1 MKIAL
6 AGNPNSGKTTL
17 YNALTGK
24 QEYVG
29 NWAGVTVSKKEA
41 KLKESLGNNIDIVD
55 LPGAY
60 SIRPYTSEE
69 SITTDFIKT
78 ENPDVIINVVDST
91 NLNRSL
97 FFTTQLLE
105 LNIPVVV
112 ALNKVDISK
121 NVTDIDVSKLEK
133 ELNCK
138 VVEISAAKNEGLKNL
153 INVASE
159 SSKLKEQKNLF
170 KELSNIH
177 NEEKQDKKRYSIVN
191 NIISKVENRIIRH
204 NEETLEDKID
214 RFVTNPIIGT
224 GLFILIMAFIFDLSI
239 NTLGPLVADAL
250 VGFIENFQNA
260 VSGQL
265 ASMGT
270 SDFLNSLLTDGI
282 IGGVG
287 AVVGFVPLVMV
298 LMFMLSLVEDSG
310 FMARIALI
318 FDPLFRKVGLSGKS
332 IIPMIVGYGCS
343 IPGIMATRTIKDEKQ
358 RRLTAMLTPFV
369 PCGAKIPIIA
379 LFTAAFFPEQGYMFP
394 LTYIVAFTVI
404 ICVGLIL
411 KKVTGADNI
420 KNYFIIE
427 LPQYRIPSI
436 KRAFFKMLE
445 TGKDFITRAGTIII
459 VCNTVV
465 FIMSSFNFKLQLVE
479 DAVNTSI
486 LANVA
491 TPFAF
496 LLIPVGIGV
505 WQLSAAAI
513 TGFIAKEEVVGTL
526 AVVYS
531 MGAAINSDFELVNA
545 MTVRET
551 MGITAVSALAFM
563 FFNLFTPPCFAAIGA
578 MKSEMKS
585 NKWLLKSVLLQLSVG
600 YIVAMITYQ
609 VGTILVYKELA
620 QGFIPAVIILALAVV
635 IHNIYGYLCGYFGG
649 KAVGFKERKRRTL
662 SIETGMK
669 NATLATVLAA
679 AHFAPEAAIA
689 PAIAGIWHAF
699 SVSVLANYWGNKEIT
714 DEDDEEVKE
723 SLE

>member
-153 INVASE
+153 IKVACE

-318 FDPLFRKVGLSGKS
+318 FDPLFRKIGLSGKS

-369 PCGAKIPIIA
+369 PCGAKLPIIA
-379 LFTAAFFPEQGYMFP
+379 LFTAAFFKEQGYMFP

-505 WQLSAAAI
+505 WQLAAAAI

-545 MTVRET
+545 MTVKET

-620 QGFIPAVIILALAVV
+620 QGFIPAVIILALAVFYV
-635 IHNIYGYLCGYFGG
+635 VYKIKSN
-649 KAVGFKERKRRTL
+649 K
-662 SIETGMK
+662 
-669 NATLATVLAA
+669 
-679 AHFAPEAAIA
+679 
-689 PAIAGIWHAF
+689 
-699 SVSVLANYWGNKEIT
+699 VS
-714 DEDDEEVKE
+714 E
-723 SLE
+723 SEKKVSKVQVQ

>member
-369 PCGAKIPIIA
+369 PCGAKLPIIA
-379 LFTAAFFPEQGYMFP
+379 LFTAAFFKEQGYMFP

-545 MTVRET
+545 MTVKET

-620 QGFIPAVIILALAVV
+620 QGFIPAVIILALAVFYV
-635 IHNIYGYLCGYFGG
+635 VYKIKSN
-649 KAVGFKERKRRTL
+649 K
-662 SIETGMK
+662 
-669 NATLATVLAA
+669 
-679 AHFAPEAAIA
+679 
-689 PAIAGIWHAF
+689 
-699 SVSVLANYWGNKEIT
+699 VS
-714 DEDDEEVKE
+714 E
-723 SLE
+723 SEKKVSKVQVQ

>member
-287 AVVGFVPLVMV
+287 AVVRFVPLVMV

-620 QGFIPAVIILALAVV
+620 QGFIPAVIILALAVFYV
-635 IHNIYGYLCGYFGG
+635 VYKIKSN
-649 KAVGFKERKRRTL
+649 K
-662 SIETGMK
+662 
-669 NATLATVLAA
+669 
-679 AHFAPEAAIA
+679 
-689 PAIAGIWHAF
+689 
-699 SVSVLANYWGNKEIT
+699 VS
-714 DEDDEEVKE
+714 E
-723 SLE
+723 SEKKVSKVQVQ

>member
-369 PCGAKIPIIA
+369 PCGAKLPIIA

-394 LTYIVAFTVI
+394 ITYIVAFSVI

-545 MTVRET
+545 MTVQET

-620 QGFIPAVIILALAVV
+620 QGFIPAVIILALAVFYV
-635 IHNIYGYLCGYFGG
+635 VYKIKSN
-649 KAVGFKERKRRTL
+649 K
-662 SIETGMK
+662 
-669 NATLATVLAA
+669 
-679 AHFAPEAAIA
+679 
-689 PAIAGIWHAF
+689 
-699 SVSVLANYWGNKEIT
+699 VS
-714 DEDDEEVKE
+714 E
-723 SLE
+723 SEKKVSKVQVQ

>member
-318 FDPLFRKVGLSGKS
+318 FDPLFRKIGLSGKS

-369 PCGAKIPIIA
+369 PCGAKLPIIA

-394 LTYIVAFTVI
+394 ITYIVAFSVI

-505 WQLSAAAI
+505 WQLAAAAI

-545 MTVRET
+545 MTVQET

-620 QGFIPAVIILALAVV
+620 QGFIPAVIILALAVFYV
-635 IHNIYGYLCGYFGG
+635 VYKIKSN
-649 KAVGFKERKRRTL
+649 K
-662 SIETGMK
+662 
-669 NATLATVLAA
+669 
-679 AHFAPEAAIA
+679 
-689 PAIAGIWHAF
+689 
-699 SVSVLANYWGNKEIT
+699 VS
-714 DEDDEEVKE
+714 E
-723 SLE
+723 SEKKVSKVQVQ

>member
-153 INVASE
+153 INVACE

-318 FDPLFRKVGLSGKS
+318 FDPLFRKIGLSGKS

-369 PCGAKIPIIA
+369 PCGAKLPIIA
-379 LFTAAFFPEQGYMFP
+379 LFTAAFFKEQGYMFP

-404 ICVGLIL
+404 ICMGLIL

-486 LANVA
+486 LANIA

-505 WQLSAAAI
+505 WQLAAAAI

-545 MTVRET
+545 MTVKET

-620 QGFIPAVIILALAVV
+620 QGFIPAVIILALAVFYV
-635 IHNIYGYLCGYFGG
+635 VYKIKSN
-649 KAVGFKERKRRTL
+649 K
-662 SIETGMK
+662 
-669 NATLATVLAA
+669 
-679 AHFAPEAAIA
+679 
-689 PAIAGIWHAF
+689 
-699 SVSVLANYWGNKEIT
+699 VS
-714 DEDDEEVKE
+714 E
-723 SLE
+723 SEKKVSKVQVQ

>member
-1 MKIAL
+1 M
-6 AGNPNSGKTTL
+6 
-17 YNALTGK
+17 
-24 QEYVG
+24 
-29 NWAGVTVSKKEA
+29 SKKEA

-270 SDFLNSLLTDGI
+270 SDFLNALLTDGI

-545 MTVRET
+545 MTVQET

-620 QGFIPAVIILALAVV
+620 QGFIPAVIILALAVFYV
-635 IHNIYGYLCGYFGG
+635 VYKIKSN
-649 KAVGFKERKRRTL
+649 K
-662 SIETGMK
+662 
-669 NATLATVLAA
+669 
-679 AHFAPEAAIA
+679 
-689 PAIAGIWHAF
+689 
-699 SVSVLANYWGNKEIT
+699 VS
-714 DEDDEEVKE
+714 E
-723 SLE
+723 SEKKVSKVQVQ

>member
-138 VVEISAAKNEGLKNL
+138 VVEISAAKNEGLKSL
-153 INVASE
+153 IKVATE
-159 SSKLKEQKNLF
+159 SAKLKEQKNLF

-620 QGFIPAVIILALAVV
+620 QGFIPAVIILALAVFYV
-635 IHNIYGYLCGYFGG
+635 VYKIKSN
-649 KAVGFKERKRRTL
+649 K
-662 SIETGMK
+662 
-669 NATLATVLAA
+669 
-679 AHFAPEAAIA
+679 
-689 PAIAGIWHAF
+689 
-699 SVSVLANYWGNKEIT
+699 VS
-714 DEDDEEVKE
+714 E
-723 SLE
+723 SEKKVSKVQVQ

>member
-121 NVTDIDVSKLEK
+121 NVTDIDVNKLEK

-394 LTYIVAFTVI
+394 LTYIVAFSVI

-545 MTVRET
+545 MTVKET

-620 QGFIPAVIILALAVV
+620 QGFIPAVIILALAVFYV
-635 IHNIYGYLCGYFGG
+635 VYKIKSN
-649 KAVGFKERKRRTL
+649 K
-662 SIETGMK
+662 
-669 NATLATVLAA
+669 
-679 AHFAPEAAIA
+679 
-689 PAIAGIWHAF
+689 
-699 SVSVLANYWGNKEIT
+699 VS
-714 DEDDEEVKE
+714 E
-723 SLE
+723 SEKKVSKVQVQ

>member
-318 FDPLFRKVGLSGKS
+318 FDPLFRKIGLSGKS

-369 PCGAKIPIIA
+369 PCGAKLPIIA

-394 LTYIVAFTVI
+394 ITYIVAFSVI

-563 FFNLFTPPCFAAIGA
+563 FFNLFTPPCFAALGA
-578 MKSEMKS
+578 MNSEMQS
-585 NKWLLKSVLLQLSVG
+585 GKWLFAGICLQLATGFTVG
-600 YIVAMITYQ
+600 F
-609 VGTILVYKELA
+609 LVYQIGTLITTGSLGA
-620 QGFIPAVIILALAVV
+620 GFVGGLIAVLVFAAVIV
-635 IHNIYGYLCGYFGG
+635 
-649 KAVGFKERKRRTL
+649 TL
-662 SIETGMK
+662 IMRA
-669 NATLATVLAA
+669 NR
-679 AHFAPEAAIA
+679 AIDTEYQ
-689 PAIAGIWHAF
+689 
-699 SVSVLANYWGNKEIT
+699 L
-714 DEDDEEVKE
+714 D
-723 SLE
+723 

>member
-29 NWAGVTVSKKEA
+29 NWAGVTVSKRESD
-41 KLKESLGNNIDIVD
+41 LKSSLGKDITVID

-69 SITTDFIKT
+69 TITIDFIKN
-78 ENPDVIINVVDST
+78 ENPDVIINVIDST

-112 ALNKVDISK
+112 ALNKTDISK
-121 NVTDIDVSKLEK
+121 NITNIDINKLK
-133 ELNCK
+133 NELNCK
-138 VVEISAAKNEGLKNL
+138 VVEISASKNNGLKNL
-153 INVASE
+153 VNIALE
-159 SSKLKEQKNLF
+159 SSKSKEQKNSF
-170 KELSNIH
+170 KELSKIH
-177 NEEKQDKKRYSIVN
+177 NEENQDKQRYKIVN
-191 NIISKVENRIIRH
+191 NIISKVEQRIVRH

-214 RFVTNPIIGT
+214 NFVTNPIIGT
-224 GLFILIMAFIFDLSI
+224 GLFVVIMSIIFNLSI
-239 NTLGPLVADAL
+239 NTLGPVIADAL
-250 VGFIENFQNA
+250 VGIIEGFQGS
-260 VSGQL
+260 VSDYL
-265 ASMGT
+265 ASIGT

-332 IIPMIVGYGCS
+332 IIPMIVGYGCG

-358 RRLTAMLTPFV
+358 RKLTAMLTPFV
-369 PCGAKIPIIA
+369 PCGAKLPIIA
-379 LFTAAFFPEQGYMFP
+379 LFTAAFFPEQSYMFP
-394 LTYIVAFTVI
+394 LTYLVAFTVI
-404 ICVGLIL
+404 ICLGLIL

-436 KRAFFKMLE
+436 KKAFFKMIE
-445 TGKDFITRAGTIII
+445 TGKDFMMKAGTIII

-465 FIMSSFNFKLQLVE
+465 FIMSSFNFKLELVG
-479 DAVNTSI
+479 DAVDSSI
-486 LANVA
+486 LATIA

-505 WQLSAAAI
+505 WQLAAAAI

-531 MGAAINSDFELVNA
+531 MGAAINADFELVNA
-545 MTVRET
+545 ISVRET

-585 NKWLLKSVLLQLSVG
+585 TKDLAKAVGLQLTVG
-600 YIVAMITYQ
+600 YIVAMVTYQ
-609 VGTILVYKELA
+609 VGTILVDKKLGD
-620 QGFIPAVIILALAVV
+620 GFIPAVIILALTV
-635 IHNIYGYLCGYFGG
+635 GY
-649 KAVGFKERKRRTL
+649 
-662 SIETGMK
+662 
-669 NATLATVLAA
+669 TLAKIKANKVVDKSDVL
-679 AHFAPEAAIA
+679 EK
-689 PAIAGIWHAF
+689 
-699 SVSVLANYWGNKEIT
+699 VL
-714 DEDDEEVKE
+714 VQ
-723 SLE
+723 

>member
-239 NTLGPLVADAL
+239 NTLGPLVADTL
-250 VGFIENFQNA
+250 VGYIENFQDA
-260 VSGQL
+260 VSGLL
-265 ASMGT
+265 ASIGT

-318 FDPLFRKVGLSGKS
+318 FDPLFRKIGLSGKS

-369 PCGAKIPIIA
+369 PCGAKLPIIA
-379 LFTAAFFPEQGYMFP
+379 LFTAAFFKEQGYMFP

-505 WQLSAAAI
+505 WQLAAAAI

-545 MTVRET
+545 MTVQET

-620 QGFIPAVIILALAVV
+620 QGFIPAVIILALAVFYV
-635 IHNIYGYLCGYFGG
+635 VYKIKSN
-649 KAVGFKERKRRTL
+649 K
-662 SIETGMK
+662 
-669 NATLATVLAA
+669 
-679 AHFAPEAAIA
+679 
-689 PAIAGIWHAF
+689 
-699 SVSVLANYWGNKEIT
+699 VS
-714 DEDDEEVKE
+714 E
-723 SLE
+723 SEKKVSKVQVQ

>member
-250 VGFIENFQNA
+250 VGFIKNFQNA

-270 SDFLNSLLTDGI
+270 SDFLNALLTDGI

-318 FDPLFRKVGLSGKS
+318 FDPLFRKIGLSGKS

-369 PCGAKIPIIA
+369 PCGAKLPIIA

-394 LTYIVAFTVI
+394 ITYIVAFSVI

-545 MTVRET
+545 MTVKET

-620 QGFIPAVIILALAVV
+620 QGFIPAVIILALAVFYV
-635 IHNIYGYLCGYFGG
+635 VYKIKSN
-649 KAVGFKERKRRTL
+649 K
-662 SIETGMK
+662 
-669 NATLATVLAA
+669 
-679 AHFAPEAAIA
+679 
-689 PAIAGIWHAF
+689 
-699 SVSVLANYWGNKEIT
+699 VS
-714 DEDDEEVKE
+714 E
-723 SLE
+723 SEKKVSKVQVQ

>member
-369 PCGAKIPIIA
+369 PCGAKLPIIA
-379 LFTAAFFPEQGYMFP
+379 LFTAAFFKEQGYMFP

-505 WQLSAAAI
+505 WQLAAAAI

-620 QGFIPAVIILALAVV
+620 QGFIPAVIILALAVFYV
-635 IHNIYGYLCGYFGG
+635 VYKIKSN
-649 KAVGFKERKRRTL
+649 K
-662 SIETGMK
+662 
-669 NATLATVLAA
+669 
-679 AHFAPEAAIA
+679 
-689 PAIAGIWHAF
+689 
-699 SVSVLANYWGNKEIT
+699 VS
-714 DEDDEEVKE
+714 E
-723 SLE
+723 SEKKVSKVQVQ

>member
-270 SDFLNSLLTDGI
+270 SDFLNALLTDGI

-369 PCGAKIPIIA
+369 PCGAKLPIIA
-379 LFTAAFFPEQGYMFP
+379 LFTAAFFKEQGYMFP

-505 WQLSAAAI
+505 WQLAAAAI

-545 MTVRET
+545 MTVKET

-620 QGFIPAVIILALAVV
+620 QGFIPAVIILALAVFYV
-635 IHNIYGYLCGYFGG
+635 VYKIKSN
-649 KAVGFKERKRRTL
+649 K
-662 SIETGMK
+662 
-669 NATLATVLAA
+669 
-679 AHFAPEAAIA
+679 
-689 PAIAGIWHAF
+689 
-699 SVSVLANYWGNKEIT
+699 VS
-714 DEDDEEVKE
+714 E
-723 SLE
+723 SEKKVSKVQVQ

>member
-214 RFVTNPIIGT
+214 KFVTNPIIGT

-369 PCGAKIPIIA
+369 PCGAKLPIIA

-394 LTYIVAFTVI
+394 LTYIVAFSVI

-545 MTVRET
+545 MTVQET

-620 QGFIPAVIILALAVV
+620 QGFIPAVIILALAVFYV
-635 IHNIYGYLCGYFGG
+635 VYKIKSN
-649 KAVGFKERKRRTL
+649 K
-662 SIETGMK
+662 
-669 NATLATVLAA
+669 
-679 AHFAPEAAIA
+679 
-689 PAIAGIWHAF
+689 
-699 SVSVLANYWGNKEIT
+699 VS
-714 DEDDEEVKE
+714 E
-723 SLE
+723 SEKKVSKVQVQ

>member
-112 ALNKVDISK
+112 ALNKTDISK
-121 NVTDIDVSKLEK
+121 NVTDIDVNKLEK

-214 RFVTNPIIGT
+214 KFVTNPIIGT

-369 PCGAKIPIIA
+369 PCGAKLPIIA

-505 WQLSAAAI
+505 WQLAAAAI

-545 MTVRET
+545 MTVQET

-620 QGFIPAVIILALAVV
+620 QGFIPAVIILALAVFYV
-635 IHNIYGYLCGYFGG
+635 VYKIKSN
-649 KAVGFKERKRRTL
+649 K
-662 SIETGMK
+662 
-669 NATLATVLAA
+669 
-679 AHFAPEAAIA
+679 
-689 PAIAGIWHAF
+689 
-699 SVSVLANYWGNKEIT
+699 VS
-714 DEDDEEVKE
+714 E
-723 SLE
+723 SEKKVSKVQVQ

>member
-112 ALNKVDISK
+112 ALNKTDISK

-486 LANVA
+486 LANIA

-505 WQLSAAAI
+505 WQLAAAAI

-545 MTVRET
+545 MTVQET

-620 QGFIPAVIILALAVV
+620 QGFIPAVIILALAVFYV
-635 IHNIYGYLCGYFGG
+635 VYKIKSN
-649 KAVGFKERKRRTL
+649 K
-662 SIETGMK
+662 
-669 NATLATVLAA
+669 
-679 AHFAPEAAIA
+679 
-689 PAIAGIWHAF
+689 
-699 SVSVLANYWGNKEIT
+699 VS
-714 DEDDEEVKE
+714 E
-723 SLE
+723 SEKKVSKVQVQ

>member
-404 ICVGLIL
+404 ICMGLIL

-505 WQLSAAAI
+505 WQLAAAAI

-545 MTVRET
+545 MTVKET

-620 QGFIPAVIILALAVV
+620 QGFIPAVIILALAVFYV
-635 IHNIYGYLCGYFGG
+635 VYKIKSN
-649 KAVGFKERKRRTL
+649 K
-662 SIETGMK
+662 
-669 NATLATVLAA
+669 
-679 AHFAPEAAIA
+679 
-689 PAIAGIWHAF
+689 
-699 SVSVLANYWGNKEIT
+699 VS
-714 DEDDEEVKE
+714 E
-723 SLE
+723 SEKKVSKVQVQ

>member
-112 ALNKVDISK
+112 ALNKTDISK
-121 NVTDIDVSKLEK
+121 NVTDIDVNKLEK

-153 INVASE
+153 IKIACE

-177 NEEKQDKKRYSIVN
+177 NEEKQDKERYSIVN

-214 RFVTNPIIGT
+214 KFVTNPIIGT

-318 FDPLFRKVGLSGKS
+318 FDPLFRKIGLSGKS

-505 WQLSAAAI
+505 WQLAAAAI

-545 MTVRET
+545 MTVQET

-620 QGFIPAVIILALAVV
+620 QGFIPAVIILALAVFYV
-635 IHNIYGYLCGYFGG
+635 VYKIKSN
-649 KAVGFKERKRRTL
+649 K
-662 SIETGMK
+662 
-669 NATLATVLAA
+669 
-679 AHFAPEAAIA
+679 
-689 PAIAGIWHAF
+689 
-699 SVSVLANYWGNKEIT
+699 VS
-714 DEDDEEVKE
+714 E
-723 SLE
+723 SEKKVSKVQVQ

>member
-112 ALNKVDISK
+112 ALNKTDISK
-121 NVTDIDVSKLEK
+121 NVTDIDVNKLEK

-153 INVASE
+153 IKVASE

-214 RFVTNPIIGT
+214 KFVTNPIIGT

-379 LFTAAFFPEQGYMFP
+379 LFTAAFFKEQGYMFP

-505 WQLSAAAI
+505 WQLAAAAI

-545 MTVRET
+545 MTVQET

-620 QGFIPAVIILALAVV
+620 QGFIPAVIILALAVFYV
-635 IHNIYGYLCGYFGG
+635 VYKIKSN
-649 KAVGFKERKRRTL
+649 K
-662 SIETGMK
+662 
-669 NATLATVLAA
+669 
-679 AHFAPEAAIA
+679 
-689 PAIAGIWHAF
+689 
-699 SVSVLANYWGNKEIT
+699 VS
-714 DEDDEEVKE
+714 E
-723 SLE
+723 SEKKVSKVQVQ

>member
-105 LNIPVVV
+105 LNMPVVV

-620 QGFIPAVIILALAVV
+620 QGFIPAVIILALAVFYV
-635 IHNIYGYLCGYFGG
+635 VYKIKSN
-649 KAVGFKERKRRTL
+649 K
-662 SIETGMK
+662 
-669 NATLATVLAA
+669 
-679 AHFAPEAAIA
+679 
-689 PAIAGIWHAF
+689 
-699 SVSVLANYWGNKEIT
+699 VS
-714 DEDDEEVKE
+714 E
-723 SLE
+723 SEKKVSKVQVQ

>member
-250 VGFIENFQNA
+250 VGFIKNFQNA

-270 SDFLNSLLTDGI
+270 SDFLNALLTDGI

-379 LFTAAFFPEQGYMFP
+379 LFTAAFFKEQGYMFP

-620 QGFIPAVIILALAVV
+620 QGFIPAVIILALAVFYV
-635 IHNIYGYLCGYFGG
+635 VYKIKSN
-649 KAVGFKERKRRTL
+649 K
-662 SIETGMK
+662 
-669 NATLATVLAA
+669 
-679 AHFAPEAAIA
+679 
-689 PAIAGIWHAF
+689 
-699 SVSVLANYWGNKEIT
+699 VS
-714 DEDDEEVKE
+714 E
-723 SLE
+723 SEKKVSKVQVQ

>member
-318 FDPLFRKVGLSGKS
+318 FDPLFRKIGLSGKS

-369 PCGAKIPIIA
+369 PCGAKLPIIA
-379 LFTAAFFPEQGYMFP
+379 LFTAAFFKEQGYMFP
-394 LTYIVAFTVI
+394 ITYIVAFSVI

-545 MTVRET
+545 MTVKET

-620 QGFIPAVIILALAVV
+620 QGFIPAVIILALAVFYV
-635 IHNIYGYLCGYFGG
+635 VYKIKSN
-649 KAVGFKERKRRTL
+649 K
-662 SIETGMK
+662 
-669 NATLATVLAA
+669 
-679 AHFAPEAAIA
+679 
-689 PAIAGIWHAF
+689 
-699 SVSVLANYWGNKEIT
+699 VS
-714 DEDDEEVKE
+714 E
-723 SLE
+723 SEKKVSKVQVQ

>member
-153 INVASE
+153 IKVACE

-505 WQLSAAAI
+505 WQLAAAAI

-545 MTVRET
+545 MTVQET

-620 QGFIPAVIILALAVV
+620 QGFIPAVIILALAVFYV
-635 IHNIYGYLCGYFGG
+635 VYKIKSN
-649 KAVGFKERKRRTL
+649 K
-662 SIETGMK
+662 
-669 NATLATVLAA
+669 
-679 AHFAPEAAIA
+679 
-689 PAIAGIWHAF
+689 
-699 SVSVLANYWGNKEIT
+699 VS
-714 DEDDEEVKE
+714 E
-723 SLE
+723 SEKKVSKVQVQ

>member
-105 LNIPVVV
+105 LNMPVVV

-318 FDPLFRKVGLSGKS
+318 FDPLFRKIGLSGKS

-369 PCGAKIPIIA
+369 PCGAKLPIIA

-486 LANVA
+486 LANIA

-620 QGFIPAVIILALAVV
+620 QGFIPAVIILALAVFYV
-635 IHNIYGYLCGYFGG
+635 VYKIKSN
-649 KAVGFKERKRRTL
+649 K
-662 SIETGMK
+662 
-669 NATLATVLAA
+669 
-679 AHFAPEAAIA
+679 
-689 PAIAGIWHAF
+689 
-699 SVSVLANYWGNKEIT
+699 VS
-714 DEDDEEVKE
+714 E
-723 SLE
+723 SEKKVSKVQVQ

>member
-121 NVTDIDVSKLEK
+121 NVTDIDINKLEK

-153 INVASE
+153 IKVASE

-224 GLFILIMAFIFDLSI
+224 GLFILIMAFIFNLSI
-239 NTLGPLVADAL
+239 NTLGPLVADTL
-250 VGFIENFQNA
+250 VGYIESFQDA

-265 ASMGT
+265 ASIGT

-369 PCGAKIPIIA
+369 PCGAKLPIIA

-394 LTYIVAFTVI
+394 LTYLVAFTVI

-486 LANVA
+486 LANIA

-505 WQLSAAAI
+505 WQLAAAAI

-545 MTVRET
+545 MAVQET
-551 MGITAVSALAFM
+551 MAITAVSALSFM

-585 NKWLLKSVLLQLSVG
+585 NKWLLKSILLQLSVG

-609 VGTILVYKELA
+609 VGTILVYKELG
-620 QGFIPAVIILALAVV
+620 QGFIPAVIILALAV
-635 IHNIYGYLCGYFGG
+635 IYIVY
-649 KAVGFKERKRRTL
+649 KIKSNK
-662 SIETGMK
+662 
-669 NATLATVLAA
+669 
-679 AHFAPEAAIA
+679 
-689 PAIAGIWHAF
+689 
-699 SVSVLANYWGNKEIT
+699 VS
-714 DEDDEEVKE
+714 E
-723 SLE
+723 SEKKVSKVQVQ

>member
-153 INVASE
+153 INVACE

-545 MTVRET
+545 MTVQET

-620 QGFIPAVIILALAVV
+620 QGFIPAVIILALAVFYV
-635 IHNIYGYLCGYFGG
+635 VYKIKSN
-649 KAVGFKERKRRTL
+649 K
-662 SIETGMK
+662 
-669 NATLATVLAA
+669 
-679 AHFAPEAAIA
+679 
-689 PAIAGIWHAF
+689 
-699 SVSVLANYWGNKEIT
+699 VS
-714 DEDDEEVKE
+714 E
-723 SLE
+723 SEKKVSKVQVQ

>member
-250 VGFIENFQNA
+250 VGFIKNFQNA

-270 SDFLNSLLTDGI
+270 SDFLNALLTDGI

-318 FDPLFRKVGLSGKS
+318 FDPLFRKIGLSGKS

-369 PCGAKIPIIA
+369 PCGAKLPIIA

-620 QGFIPAVIILALAVV
+620 QGFIPAVIILALAVFYV
-635 IHNIYGYLCGYFGG
+635 VYKIKSN
-649 KAVGFKERKRRTL
+649 K
-662 SIETGMK
+662 
-669 NATLATVLAA
+669 
-679 AHFAPEAAIA
+679 
-689 PAIAGIWHAF
+689 
-699 SVSVLANYWGNKEIT
+699 VS
-714 DEDDEEVKE
+714 E
-723 SLE
+723 SEKKVSKVQVQ

>member
-121 NVTDIDVSKLEK
+121 NVTDIDINKLEK

-153 INVASE
+153 IKVASE

-224 GLFILIMAFIFDLSI
+224 GLFILIMAFIFNLSI
-239 NTLGPLVADAL
+239 NTLGPLVADTL
-250 VGFIENFQNA
+250 VRYIESFQDA

-265 ASMGT
+265 ASIGT

-318 FDPLFRKVGLSGKS
+318 FDPLFRKVGLSGNQ
-332 IIPMIVGYGCS
+332 I
-343 IPGIMATRTIKDEKQ
+343 
-358 RRLTAMLTPFV
+358 
-369 PCGAKIPIIA
+369 
-379 LFTAAFFPEQGYMFP
+379 
-394 LTYIVAFTVI
+394 
-404 ICVGLIL
+404 
-411 KKVTGADNI
+411 NW
-420 KNYFIIE
+420 
-427 LPQYRIPSI
+427 RI
-436 KRAFFKMLE
+436 
-445 TGKDFITRAGTIII
+445 
-459 VCNTVV
+459 
-465 FIMSSFNFKLQLVE
+465 Q
-479 DAVNTSI
+479 
-486 LANVA
+486 
-491 TPFAF
+491 
-496 LLIPVGIGV
+496 
-505 WQLSAAAI
+505 
-513 TGFIAKEEVVGTL
+513 
-526 AVVYS
+526 
-531 MGAAINSDFELVNA
+531 
-545 MTVRET
+545 
-551 MGITAVSALAFM
+551 
-563 FFNLFTPPCFAAIGA
+563 
-578 MKSEMKS
+578 
-585 NKWLLKSVLLQLSVG
+585 
-600 YIVAMITYQ
+600 
-609 VGTILVYKELA
+609 
-620 QGFIPAVIILALAVV
+620 
-635 IHNIYGYLCGYFGG
+635 
-649 KAVGFKERKRRTL
+649 
-662 SIETGMK
+662 
-669 NATLATVLAA
+669 
-679 AHFAPEAAIA
+679 
-689 PAIAGIWHAF
+689 
-699 SVSVLANYWGNKEIT
+699 
-714 DEDDEEVKE
+714 
-723 SLE
+723 

>member
-318 FDPLFRKVGLSGKS
+318 FDPLFRKIGLSGKS

-369 PCGAKIPIIA
+369 PCGAKLPIIA

-394 LTYIVAFTVI
+394 ITYIVAFSVI

-505 WQLSAAAI
+505 WQLAAAAI

-545 MTVRET
+545 VTVQET

-620 QGFIPAVIILALAVV
+620 QGFIPAVIILALAVFYV
-635 IHNIYGYLCGYFGG
+635 VYKIKSN
-649 KAVGFKERKRRTL
+649 K
-662 SIETGMK
+662 
-669 NATLATVLAA
+669 
-679 AHFAPEAAIA
+679 
-689 PAIAGIWHAF
+689 
-699 SVSVLANYWGNKEIT
+699 VS
-714 DEDDEEVKE
+714 E
-723 SLE
+723 SEKKVSKVQVQ

>member
-1 MKIAL
+1 M
-6 AGNPNSGKTTL
+6 
-17 YNALTGK
+17 
-24 QEYVG
+24 
-29 NWAGVTVSKKEA
+29 SKKEA

-318 FDPLFRKVGLSGKS
+318 FDPLFRKIGLSGKS

-369 PCGAKIPIIA
+369 PCGAKLPIIA
-379 LFTAAFFPEQGYMFP
+379 LFTAAFFKEQGYMFP

-486 LANVA
+486 LANIA

-545 MTVRET
+545 MTVKET

-620 QGFIPAVIILALAVV
+620 QGFIPAVIILALAVFYV
-635 IHNIYGYLCGYFGG
+635 VYKIKSN
-649 KAVGFKERKRRTL
+649 K
-662 SIETGMK
+662 
-669 NATLATVLAA
+669 
-679 AHFAPEAAIA
+679 
-689 PAIAGIWHAF
+689 
-699 SVSVLANYWGNKEIT
+699 VS
-714 DEDDEEVKE
+714 E
-723 SLE
+723 SEKKVSKVQVQ

>member
-224 GLFILIMAFIFDLSI
+224 GVFILIMAFIFDLSI

-318 FDPLFRKVGLSGKS
+318 FDPLFRKIGLSGKS

-369 PCGAKIPIIA
+369 PCGAKLPIIA

-394 LTYIVAFTVI
+394 ITYIVAFSVI

-486 LANVA
+486 LVNVA

-545 MTVRET
+545 MTVQET

-620 QGFIPAVIILALAVV
+620 QGFIPAVIILALAVFYV
-635 IHNIYGYLCGYFGG
+635 VYKIKSN
-649 KAVGFKERKRRTL
+649 K
-662 SIETGMK
+662 
-669 NATLATVLAA
+669 
-679 AHFAPEAAIA
+679 
-689 PAIAGIWHAF
+689 
-699 SVSVLANYWGNKEIT
+699 VS
-714 DEDDEEVKE
+714 E
-723 SLE
+723 SEKKVSKVQVQ

>member
-121 NVTDIDVSKLEK
+121 NVTDIDINKLEK

-153 INVASE
+153 IKVASE

-224 GLFILIMAFIFDLSI
+224 GLFILIMAFIFNLSI
-239 NTLGPLVADAL
+239 NTLGPLVADTL
-250 VGFIENFQNA
+250 VGYIESFQDA
-260 VSGQL
+260 VSGLL
-265 ASMGT
+265 ASIGT

-369 PCGAKIPIIA
+369 PCGAKLPIIA

-394 LTYIVAFTVI
+394 LTYLVAFTVI

-486 LANVA
+486 LANIA

-505 WQLSAAAI
+505 WQLAAAAI

-545 MTVRET
+545 MAVQET
-551 MGITAVSALAFM
+551 MAITAVSALSFM

-585 NKWLLKSVLLQLSVG
+585 NKWLAKSVLLQLSVG

-609 VGTILVYKELA
+609 VGTILVYKELG
-620 QGFIPAVIILALAVV
+620 QGFIPAVIILALAV
-635 IHNIYGYLCGYFGG
+635 IYIVYKIKSNKVSESEK
-649 KAVGFKERKRRTL
+649 KASKVQ
-662 SIETGMK
+662 
-669 NATLATVLAA
+669 VQ
-679 AHFAPEAAIA
+679 
-689 PAIAGIWHAF
+689 
-699 SVSVLANYWGNKEIT
+699 
-714 DEDDEEVKE
+714 
-723 SLE
+723 